1 MQRHTN
7 KIPEP
12 MSIKNKTL
20 KCESVKSIKGF
31 IEKINAKLKIKVNM
45 YGKEYDFFKY
55 LHT

>member
-1 MQRHTN
+1 VQRHTN

-45 YGKEYDFFKY
+45 YGKEYDVFKY
-55 LHT
+55 LDT